1 MPETKPA
8 ILIQKKGW
16 LSTFPNEYGIII
28 PIWNPD
34 KSLKEKIEKEKI
46 EIVAGERHYSLEL
59 APRTMFL
66 LSGDVR
72 FLVPDNVPFDLIL
85 HPTSLARKVE
95 PTRE

>member
-1 MPETKPA
+1 MPEIKPA

-16 LSTFPNEYGIII
+16 LSTSPDEYGTII
-28 PIWNPD
+28 PVWNPD
-34 KSLKEKIEKEKI
+34 KSVKEKI

-72 FLVPDNVPFDLIL
+72 FLVPDNVPFGLIL
-85 HPTSLARKVE
+85 HPTSLARKAE

>member
-16 LSTFPNEYGIII
+16 LSTFPNQYGIII

-34 KSLKEKIEKEKI
+34 ESLKEKI

-59 APRTMFL
+59 VPRTMFL

-72 FLVPDNVPFDLIL
+72 FLVLDNVPFDLIL
-85 HPTSLARKVE
+85 HPTSLARKVGL
-95 PTRE
+95 TRE